1 MDGFNEL
8 QRGMARSTAQL
19 VVDVM
24 QNGKYSIDMACAAL
38 LRSQERT
45 RGEAAVTD
53 TLLYKVCEWLYT
65 CRSLANFN
73 TPGALVSAITAD
85 VGLPTSGVR
94 YCLSAQPFNIPA
106 RLKPN
111 RVGKS
116 ARSIP
121 TVKVTTEPS
130 AALAS
135 QLRPLPL
142 VNELW
147 HRAGDTKLR
156 ELVEALFQAE
166 LDDIKRRLS

>member
-24 QNGKYSIDMACAAL
+24 QNGRYSIDMACAAL

-65 CRSLANFN
+65 CKSLANFN
-73 TPGALVSAITAD
+73 TPGALVSAIATD
-85 VGLPTSGVR
+85 IGLPVSGVR

-111 RVGKS
+111 RLGKS
-116 ARSIP
+116 ERRAQGVETQRN
-121 TVKVTTEPS
+121 TVP
-130 AALAS
+130 AP

-156 ELVEALFQAE
+156 ELVEALFPAE
-166 LDDIKRRLS
+166 LEEIKRRLS